1 MNEKNKSVKSLTKS
15 VSLFFIKKKLGN
27 KIIPKFLDFTKQDFK
42 QKKNSLLK
50 KINLSFREDIIIR
63 SSAKDEDGKKL
74 SNAGKYNSIIIKK
87 NEFYKIE
94 ESINF
99 LISEYTKKND
109 QILIQKLIDK
119 PDIAGVLFTKDKNT
133 NSHYY
138 QISFDTSKRSDLVT
152 SGKFNPSLKSLI
164 IFKKSKKI
172 PKKFAKLVETSKK
185 LEKIFMNDRLD
196 IEFCIKNGKLY
207 ILQCRPL
214 LGKKTNV
221 SMETL
226 NSVIINLK
234 KKFKKIQTKTFGIDG
249 KQTVLS
255 NMSDWNP
262 VEMIGKK
269 PSKLASSLY
278 SELITNKVWSEQR
291 SNYGYK
297 NVSPN
302 RLMLDMAGSPYID
315 LRIDLNSFLPKN
327 LNENISRK
335 IINHSIN
342 RLIKKPFLHDK
353 IEFEII
359 NTCFTIKINKKNLKY
374 LKKKEI
380 NDYLKK
386 LKDLTNNILL
396 NQSKYLFNDINK
408 IELLNNKIGQ
418 IKKSKL
424 SHIQK
429 IYYLIDSCKNYG
441 TLPFSGI
448 ARCAFI
454 SKSILDSLV
463 ENKILTNNEISRLFL
478 SINTISKKI
487 NNDYINSLKKKNFN
501 NFLTNYGHLRPST
514 YSISIDNYREN
525 FKSYFSN
532 NLNELSIK
540 KTKKF
545 NLSNEKKSKIDEIF
559 VKKGLKIK
567 FDNFLS
573 FAIKSIE
580 NREYAKLIF
589 SKSIN
594 EIFKN
599 LKKLAK
605 EIKIDHKDFEHLD
618 IDIILKSFSTLEQQ
632 KLKKI
637 ILFNIN
643 SHKKSSI
650 FSKFIKTPD
659 FIKSHTDFDYFYENS
674 IKENY
679 ITEKEITGEISVFN
693 HKKNFK
699 NYNNKIIV
707 IENADPGYDFLFSY
721 KIKGLITKYGGAN
734 SHMAIRCME
743 LGLPSIIG
751 AGEKNY
757 NQILNSKKI
766 YIDCMNKKFKIII

>member
-1 MNEKNKSVKSLTKS
+1 MNEKNKSAKSLTKAES
-15 VSLFFIKKKLGN
+15 ILFIQKKLRS
-27 KIIPKFLDFTKQDFK
+27 KIIPKFLYFTKQDF
-42 QKKNSLLK
+42 QNKKKSLLR
-50 KINLSFREDIIIR
+50 KINLTFRESIIIR
-63 SSAKDEDGKKL
+63 SSAKDEDSKKL

-87 NEFYKIE
+87 KEFYKIE
-94 ESINF
+94 DSINI
-99 LISEYTKKND
+99 LISEFKKKND

-119 PDIAGVLFTKDKNT
+119 PEISGVLFTKDKNT

-164 IFKKSKKI
+164 IFKKSKKV
-172 PKKFAKLVETSKK
+172 PKKFSKLIEITKN
-185 LEKIFMNDRLD
+185 LEKIFKNDRLD
-196 IEFCIKNGKLY
+196 IEFCIKNNKLN

-221 SMETL
+221 NIEAL
-226 NSVIINLK
+226 QSVIINLK
-234 KKFKKIQTKTFGIDG
+234 KKFQKIQTKTFGING
-249 KQTVLS
+249 RQTVLS

-327 LNENISRK
+327 LDENISKK
-335 IINHSIN
+335 IINNSIN
-342 RLIKKPFLHDK
+342 KLIEKPFLHDK

-359 NTCFTIKINKKNLKY
+359 NTCYTSKINKNNLKY
-374 LKKKEI
+374 LSKNEI
-380 NDYLKK
+380 NNYLKK
-386 LKDLTNNILL
+386 LKDLTNNILI
-396 NQSKYLFNDINK
+396 NQRKYLLNDINK
-408 IELLNNKIGQ
+408 IKLLNKKIDQ

-429 IYYLIDSCKNYG
+429 IYYLIDNCKNYG

-463 ENKILTNNEISRLFL
+463 ENKILTNNEINKLFL

-487 NNDYINSLKKKNFN
+487 NNDYINSLKNKNFN
-501 NFLTNYGHLRPST
+501 NFLKNYGHLRPST
-514 YSISIDNYREN
+514 YSISIDNYRDN

-532 NLNELSIK
+532 NLNELSTK
-540 KTKKF
+540 KTKQFK
-545 NLSNEKKSKIDEIF
+545 LSKEKIRKIDKIF
-559 VKKGLKIK
+559 VKKGLNIK
-567 FDNFLS
+567 FNKFLS

-589 SKSIN
+589 SKSID

-605 EIKIDHKDFEHLD
+605 EIKVDYKDFEHLD

-632 KLKKI
+632 KLKNI
-637 ILFNIN
+637 ILLNIKSN
-643 SHKKSSI
+643 KKSSV

-659 FIKSHTDFDYFYENS
+659 FIKSHNDFDYFYENS

-679 ITEKEITGEISVFN
+679 ITEKEITGEINVFN

-699 NYNNKIIV
+699 GYNNKIIV

-721 KIKGLITKYGGAN
+721 KISGLITKYGGAN

-751 AGEKNY
+751 VGEKNY